1 MSRGR
6 FDRRCVVRLVRAPPS
21 RRSPRPVLTRFILG
35 LAGLGLIACGG
46 PPEPPPAAPAPS
58 APEVTT
64 APLQA
69 PEVGTTHDRALCEV
83 LAGLLEAEPQGFS
96 TVRGAPVAPEQWI
109 GSEVPPGTQ
118 VCRVEGRAWPRARYV
133 CSSAPFGEP
142 DRDSATARFD
152 ALAGEIDQCLAKP
165 IWFPRS
171 WQKGRRHEFA
181 MGEQLQTWTDRS
193 TAPPS
198 AVTLKVEQ
206 DLVSDDY
213 RLRLSLETIR

>member
-1 MSRGR
+1 MSRDR
-6 FDRRCVVRLVRAPPS
+6 FDRRRVLWLGGPRS
-21 RRSPRPVLTRFILG
+21 RRALGWTRLILG
-35 LAGLGLIACGG
+35 GMALGLVACSG
-46 PPEPPPAAPAPS
+46 PPEPSPEPPAPS
-58 APEVTT
+58 AAAVAT
-64 APLQA
+64 APLPAPQA
-69 PEVGTTHDRALCEV
+69 EIARERALCEV
-83 LAGLLEAEPQGFS
+83 LAGLLEAEPEGFS
-96 TVRGAPVAPEQWI
+96 TLRGAPVAPEQWV
-109 GSEVPPGTQ
+109 GSEIPPGTQ
-118 VCRVEGRAWPRARYV
+118 GCRIEGQSWPRARYV

-142 DRDSATARFD
+142 DRDRASASFM
-152 ALAGEIDQCLAKP
+152 ALAGEIDRCLAKP
-165 IWFPRS
+165 IWFPRN

>member
-6 FDRRCVVRLVRAPPS
+6 FDRRCVLRLGRATASCGPP
-21 RRSPRPVLTRFILG
+21 RLVLTRLILG
-35 LAGLGLIACGG
+35 LVGLGLIACGG
-46 PPEPPPAAPAPS
+46 PTEPSPAALAPS

-64 APLQA
+64 APVRA
-69 PEVGTTHDRALCEV
+69 PEVATPRDRALCEV
-83 LAGLLEAEPQGFS
+83 LAGLLEAEPEGFS
-96 TVRGAPVAPEQWI
+96 TLRGAPVAPEQWI
-109 GSEVPPGTQ
+109 GSEVPPGTYG
-118 VCRVEGRAWPRARYV
+118 CRVEGQAWPRARYV

-152 ALAGEIDQCLAKP
+152 ALAGEIDRCLAKP
-165 IWFPRS
+165 IWFPRN

-193 TAPPS
+193 TVPPS

-206 DLVSDDY
+206 DLISDDY